1 MKRDLG
7 HDLSRV
13 KPEMKRLTE
22 NSQGVPGL
30 LLVMHDI
37 PADLEDDYNRWYHEE
52 HLAERLALPGFVSA
66 RRYRAVG
73 SQPAYMVVYKCHA
86 IDALTSSAY
95 RQVLDNPTDLTR
107 KLLPKLQNVTRAA
120 CRETWSS
127 GNAIGGNAI
136 IVQCKAKEGKKGEA
150 RDFIKDSFAT
160 RLKQSGRMVSMSLWE
175 SDAKA
180 TAESNSDMARRAS
193 PDHYADWVLL
203 VESYDLA
210 CIALALHSE
219 VLACDSERDG
229 LLIGSLTRYELMC
242 AYSNAGAKV

>member
-1 MKRDLG
+1 MKRRG
-7 HDLSRV
+7 
-13 KPEMKRLTE
+13 E

-30 LLVMHDI
+30 LLVMNDV

-66 RRYRAVG
+66 RRYRAVD
-73 SQPAYMVVYKCHA
+73 SQPAYMVVYKCSS
-86 IDALTSSAY
+86 INALTSPAY
-95 RQVLDNPTDLTR
+95 RQVLDNPTALTR

-136 IVQCKAKEGKKGEA
+136 IVQCSAKEGREDEA
-150 RDFIKDSFAT
+150 RAFIKDIFAT
-160 RLKQSGRMVSMSLWE
+160 RLKRSGRMVSMSLWE

-203 VESYDLA
+203 IESYDLA

-242 AYSNAGAKV
+242 VYSNAV